1 MNNELSNYVK
11 VREARLAAMPAAAGQ
26 TPTQTSPQQ
35 KFSALKPQV
44 RRLAE
49 QHHSFLVSQS
59 QNDPPATPQAT
70 PQAIAQS
77 QGTPQPRSG
86 RKDDDAYAHLN
97 PDALK
102 RFQGEMLQA
111 EEKYGQLFRETLL
124 LPIADRQKDWAKWK
138 NCYNTKQSMTRKKYG
153 IRLREK
159 RTQDEIDSERR
170 RMLGPDGPEVWTTM
184 EQSARDAERSAKRS
198 RADGDLSSQNASP
211 LPPSGSGTPQ
221 PGQALT
227 PRKRVALADMG
238 GLSGSVGS
246 AEMTDPTT
254 MLTSSQPR
262 GLAQLQQNQAQ
273 VQTQAKP
280 EAQAQATGSEAARP
294 GSTQNEP
301 MSIAEDSSND
311 SSAASNSQPGDD
323 QMSTDSDDDGS
334 GGDIRP

>member
-11 VREARLAAMPAAAGQ
+11 VRETRLAAMPANVGQ
-26 TPTQTSPQQ
+26 PPTQMSPQQ
-35 KFSALKPQV
+35 KFSTLKPQV

-49 QHHSFLVSQS
+49 QQHSFLASQS
-59 QNDPPATPQAT
+59 QNGPPATPQAT
-70 PQAIAQS
+70 SQAIALS

-153 IRLREK
+153 IRLRER
-159 RTQDEIDSERR
+159 RTQEEIDSERR
-170 RMLGPDGPEVWTTM
+170 RMLGPDGSEIWATM
-184 EQSARDAERSAKRS
+184 EQTSRDAERLAKRP
-198 RADGDLSSQNASP
+198 RTDGDLSSQNASP
-211 LPPSGSGTPQ
+211 LPPPSSGTPQ
-221 PGQALT
+221 PNQALT

-254 MLTSSQPR
+254 LLTSSQPR
-262 GLAQLQQNQAQ
+262 GLAQLHQNQAQ
-273 VQTQAKP
+273 VQTQAK
-280 EAQAQATGSEAARP
+280 AQAQAQTNGSEAP
-294 GSTQNEP
+294 PSGSTQNEP
-301 MSIAEDSSND
+301 MTIAEDSSND

-334 GGDIRP
+334 GGDIQP